1 MAARRLVGGDRT
13 MARKWSLVVAGLAVT
28 AVAGCS
34 TAGMHASGSAQVP
47 GKQVVAAQ
55 QARMV
60 TPSGQAAFRKWWVS
74 GGYRQ
79 DRNVANDLSILIIR
93 DTPPATTDHATFDA
107 EARHLA

>member
-34 TAGMHASGSAQVP
+34 TAGMHVSGSAQVP

-60 TPSGQAAFRKWWVS
+60 TPSRKAAFRKWWVS
-74 GGYRQ
+74 GGYPQ
-79 DRNVANDLSILIIR
+79 YPNAADPLTHLHSQG
-93 DTPPATTDHATFDA
+93 PPPHTSD
-107 EARHLA
+107 